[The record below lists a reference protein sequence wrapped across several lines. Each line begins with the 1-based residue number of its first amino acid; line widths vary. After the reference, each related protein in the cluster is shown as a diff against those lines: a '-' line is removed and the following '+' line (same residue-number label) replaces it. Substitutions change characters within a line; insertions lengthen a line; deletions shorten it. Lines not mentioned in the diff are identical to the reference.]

1 MEDKFR
7 QMRQYIY
14 YILIFVISFLVLVFL
29 PMIGTDLDMGFKFP
43 ETPAAWIVFIVT
55 KSITAFVN
63 VMLFYCFNQQA
74 LLNVKN
80 DERYKKANEIL
91 CRQNIKKEYKPRS
104 PSRYNFGLYAGKGTS
119 IFISSILSTFALSQ
133 AILTYDWISL
143 LTYTLV
149 IIFGIIFGFISM
161 YSGMDYW
168 TIEFPLYAEMMQR
181 ENEEKEKS
189 DNDNH
194 RRQSIEELGRAG
206 TEQSTAD

>member
-1 MEDKFR
+1 MEDRFIKL
-7 QMRQYIY
+7 RQYIY

-43 ETPAAWIVFIVT
+43 ETPAAWTVFVVT

-91 CRQNIKKEYKPRS
+91 GKLDIKKVYKPRS
-104 PSRYNFGLYAGKGTS
+104 PRAYNFRLYAGKGTS
-119 IFISSILSTFALSQ
+119 VFLSSILSTFALSQ

-143 LTYTLV
+143 LTYSLV
-149 IIFGIIFGFISM
+149 ILFGIIFGFISM
-161 YSGMDYW
+161 YASMDYW
-168 TIEFPLYAEMMQR
+168 TTEFPLYAEMMKENNIKETNQDDNSQR
-181 ENEEKEKS
+181 NDSSKS
-189 DNDNH
+189 
-194 RRQSIEELGRAG
+194 
-206 TEQSTAD
+206 

>member
-1 MEDKFR
+1 MEERFR
-7 QMRQYIY
+7 QLRQYIY

-80 DERYKKANEIL
+80 DERYIKANEL
-91 CRQNIKKEYKPRS
+91 LANENIRKEYKPRS
-104 PSRYNFGLYAGKGTS
+104 PRQYNFRLYAGKGTS
-119 IFISSILSTFALSQ
+119 IFLSSILSTFALSQ

-143 LTYTLV
+143 LTYSLV
-149 IIFGIIFGFISM
+149 ILFGVIFGFISM
-161 YSGMDYW
+161 YSSMDYW
-168 TIEFPLYAEMMQR
+168 TIEFPLYAQMIQR
-181 ENEEKEKS
+181 EKENLDKEKS
-189 DNDNH
+189 DND
-194 RRQSIEELGRAG
+194 
-206 TEQSTAD
+206 